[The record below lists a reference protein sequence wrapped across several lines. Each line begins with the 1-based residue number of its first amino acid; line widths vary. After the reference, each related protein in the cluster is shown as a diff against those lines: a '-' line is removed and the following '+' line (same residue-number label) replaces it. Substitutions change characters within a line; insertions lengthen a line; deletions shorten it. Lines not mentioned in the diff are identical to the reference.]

1 MDNTEKIISSFPNL
15 FSQSDID
22 QISISTDPCTQL
34 INPVSYSNENQ
45 THSSLVIRSLPTR

>member
-1 MDNTEKIISSFPNL
+1 MDNTEKIFSSFPNL

-22 QISISTDPCTQL
+22 QISISTDSCTQL

-45 THSSLVIRSLPTR
+45 THLSLVIRSLPTR

>member
-1 MDNTEKIISSFPNL
+1 MDNTEKIISSFLNL
-15 FSQSDID
+15 SQSDID